1 MNRLV
6 RRCESVCSAKACSD
20 EHLTPSSEWLFQT
33 ADSQINIV
41 QKKIWSSCGKSR
53 ATISNAQGLHQINMA
68 ELGKPLLEPLAERA
82 TRVIAFWTVATETS
96 VTKKGEI
103 FFADP
108 FPGQNPW
115 HDKVQG
121 RYPMMEATG
130 WNTQ

>member
-6 RRCESVCSAKACSD
+6 RRCESDCSAKACSD
-20 EHLTPSSEWLFQT
+20 VHLTPSSEWLVRPL
-33 ADSQINIV
+33 ILKLIIV
-41 QKKIWSSCGKSR
+41 QKKVGSSCEKSR
-53 ATISNAQGLHQINMA
+53 ATISNALGLRKINLA
-68 ELGKPLLEPLAERA
+68 ELSKPLLEPLAERA

-121 RYPMMEATG
+121 RYPVMEATG
-130 WNTQ
+130 WNAQ